1 MQVRIQYHV
10 LKMRSGFI
18 GNVHTFPATLIF
30 YFSPIFVTKIIRE
43 VDLHGRYRYVFT
55 ADPVPGSALA
65 SASMRTPM
73 RIRIQEVKYR
83 RERFAYMN
91 KLDFLFAFSDI
102 S

>member
-10 LKMRSGFI
+10 IKMRSGFI

-65 SASMRTPM
+65 SMG
-73 RIRIQEVKYR
+73 
-83 RERFAYMN
+83 
-91 KLDFLFAFSDI
+91 
-102 S
+102 

>member
-1 MQVRIQYHV
+1 MLP
-10 LKMRSGFI
+10 LK
-18 GNVHTFPATLIF
+18 TFKDKTKWENIKGGGDLIC
-30 YFSPIFVTKIIRE
+30 SVMWIRK
-43 VDLHGRYRYVFT
+43 RYNANLVQ
-55 ADPVPGSALA
+55 DPGSALA

-73 RIRIQEVKYR
+73 RIRIQVVKYR